1 MGTQSLVGTVRR
13 PDVLGVHSI
22 AEFGLIVPDLGEAE
36 RFYSAFGLEA
46 RPLAGHLALG
56 IEGQAGS
63 VGLLSEG
70 PRKALHHLAFA
81 TFEEDLGRFEQLVA
95 QRGIARL
102 QDPAGGDALW
112 IADPNGLPVCIRAGA
127 KTTPD
132 AKAPLQTGPTP
143 ANRMAAPIRGTTPPV
158 KPSRLSHLALFTAD
172 LDASIAFYRDV
183 LGLRLSDRSAVI
195 AFMHAPH
202 GSDHHLIA
210 LIQSD
215 GPGMHHCS
223 WAVPSIDA
231 LGLGAVQSADAGYTR
246 GWGLGRHV
254 LGSNYFHYVRD
265 PWGSYSEYSAD
276 IDYIAAD
283 FDWEARFHAPENS
296 FYLWGPEPPEDFVT
310 NFETINT

>member
-1 MGTQSLVGTVRR
+1 MGTQSSVGTARR
-13 PDVLGVHSI
+13 PSVLGVHSI
-22 AEFGLIVPDLGEAE
+22 AEFGLTVPDLVEAE
-36 RFYSAFGLEA
+36 RFYGAFGLET
-46 RPLAGHLALG
+46 RALG
-56 IEGQAGS
+56 SRLGLAVDAGS
-63 VGLLSEG
+63 LPVGMLSQG

-81 TFEEDLGRFEQLVA
+81 AFEDDVGQFEQRIA
-95 QRGIARL
+95 QRSIPRL
-102 QDPAGGDALW
+102 PDPEGGDALW

-143 ANRMAAPIRGTTPPV
+143 PNRMSAPIRGTTPPI
-158 KPSRLSHLALFTAD
+158 KPSRLSHLALFTPN
-172 LDASIAFYRDV
+172 LEASIAFYRDV

-202 GSDHHLIA
+202 GGDHHLIA
-210 LIQSD
+210 LVQSD

-231 LGLGAVQSADAGYTR
+231 LGLGAVQSAEAGYTR